1 MEDKVKKTSKP
12 IMLIIVEILGIIA
25 FFLIFLYANI
35 NDSVRLYNFYERP
48 TQIEDGWYI
57 VHEDN
62 TREEFKNWGSTIDE
76 EKVVL
81 ESDLSFVQG
90 TKAIGFYNY
99 YSIVKVYRNDTII
112 FQMGDLSDYE
122 EHRLIGNT
130 YLIIQIDE
138 KVNPDDKLQIVF
150 ENPNGVCLFGIDYGT
165 EKVVTQAIIWE
176 YMSVLV
182 MLVCGLIVFMAIFV
196 FRVSRRTRKYV
207 TASSWY
213 FLIFFAFV
221 SLWELFDS
229 QYLQLFGVPAGVV
242 CLLSFE
248 IFMLI
253 PIPLLLFGYSFCE
266 RNKLCRALNIVFGFL
281 ALLNSA
287 YINVLNF
294 AFDMPFENTL
304 MSTHIIVG
312 LTAILLFIELW
323 ASMRSANKEEN
334 NVKNKEKRLYKTTFI
349 GYAFFFVSAVAQ
361 YISFFN
367 NPADS
372 NTFYLRFGT
381 LAFGFILTYNIIKTI
396 DDRVEEQR
404 IIDHRKLF
412 NEKQKVEETR
422 MIMTEALK
430 TIIPEKYIPD
440 ILDEYKL
447 QHDTKKDE
455 EVNSEEHSFLSI
467 GHAMRYA
474 TILVSDIRG
483 FSEISSKMNAN
494 RLGEMLNHYLATMT
508 QIVEEHNGRVLE
520 FIGDGILAAFGVE
533 QDSDDGHADDA
544 VIAGIEM
551 QKAIEHVNKWN
562 EKHGFP
568 NNIGIGIGIN
578 TGYVFCG
585 IIGSLDKFKFDVLG
599 ANVNLASR
607 IEGYTTG
614 GQVLVSEDTKYAIKG
629 KAEYASS
636 IVTTPKGFMQEL
648 TCYFVKSLD
657 EHELKAENEMFKK
670 LKYPIKVS
678 CNLYEEK
685 KSYSRQFTGVVTEVS
700 MNSIIMETEAT
711 LNLFDTVR
719 IEYKEG
725 VTCKVVGMSERGVQM
740 RFTTSAEHYDGKT
753 IFADIPRNS
762 DSDRMK
768 YNAETKKFKQGQK
781 KTYSFLD
788 K

>member
-1 MEDKVKKTSKP
+1 MDEKVKKTSKP
-12 IMLIIVEILGIIA
+12 ITLIIIEILGIIA
-25 FFLIFLYANI
+25 FFLVFVYASI
-35 NDSVRLYNFYERP
+35 DESVNLHNFYERP
-48 TQIEDGWYI
+48 NQIEEGWFI
-57 VHEDN
+57 VRDDN
-62 TREEFKNWGSTIDE
+62 VKEEFKNWGATLEDT
-76 EKVVL
+76 KVVL
-81 ESDLSFVQG
+81 ESDLSFVEG
-90 TKAIGFYNY
+90 TKALGFYNY
-99 YSIVKVYRNDTII
+99 YSVVKVIRNDTVIY
-112 FQMGDLSDYE
+112 QMGDLSDYE
-122 EHRLIGNT
+122 ENKMIGNA
-130 YLIIQIDE
+130 YLIVQIEE
-138 KVNPDDKLQIVF
+138 KTGPDDKIQIVF
-150 ENPNGVCLFGIDYGT
+150 ENPHGVSLFGFDYGT
-165 EKVVTQAIIWE
+165 EKVVTQAVIWE
-176 YMSVLV
+176 YLSVLV
-182 MLVCGLIVFMAIFV
+182 MIVCGLIEFLAILV
-196 FRVSRRTRKYV
+196 FRVSKRTKRYV
-207 TASSWY
+207 TANSWY
-213 FLIFFAFV
+213 FLVFFVFV
-221 SLWELFDS
+221 TAWELFDS
-229 QYLQLFGVPAGVV
+229 QYLQLYGVPAGVV

-253 PIPLLLFGYSFCE
+253 PIPLLLFGYAICD
-266 RNKLCRALNIVFGFL
+266 KCKVCRVLDIILGVFAIANTGYINALNFG
-281 ALLNSA
+281 
-287 YINVLNF
+287 
-294 AFDMPFENTL
+294 FDMPFESTL
-304 MSTHIIVG
+304 MTTHIIVG
-312 LTAILLFIELW
+312 LTAVLIFIQLW
-323 ASMRSANKEEN
+323 VNMGTANKDETTN
-334 NVKNKEKRLYKTTFI
+334 QKEKRLYKTTFV
-349 GYAFFFVSAVAQ
+349 GYAFFFASAIAQ

-381 LAFGFILTYNIIKTI
+381 LAFGFIITYNIIKTI

-404 IIDHRKLF
+404 IIDHKRLF

-422 MIMTEALK
+422 LIMTEALK

-440 ILDEYKL
+440 ILEEYKI
-447 QHDTKKDE
+447 QHDSIKEEKKDDD
-455 EVNSEEHSFLSI
+455 HGFLSI

-483 FSEISSKMNAN
+483 FSEISSKMNAG

-508 QIVEEHNGRVLE
+508 QIVEKHNGRVLE

-544 VIAGIEM
+544 VIAAIEM
-551 QKAIEHVNKWN
+551 QKAVEHVNKWN
-562 EKHGFP
+562 EKYGFP

-614 GQVLVSEDTKYAIKG
+614 GQVLVSEDTKYALKG
-629 KAEYASS
+629 KVEYASS
-636 IVTTPKGFMQEL
+636 IVTTPKGFNQEL

-657 EHELKAENEMFKK
+657 GHELQAENEVFKK

-685 KSYSRQFTGVVTEVS
+685 KSYSRQFTGVVTEVA
-700 MNSIIMETEAT
+700 MNSIIMETEAK
-711 LNLFDTVR
+711 LNIFDTVR

-740 RFTTSAEHYDGKT
+740 KFTTSAEHYDGKT
-753 IFADIPRNS
+753 IFADTPRND

-768 YNAETKKFKQGQK
+768 YDAKTKKFKEAQK

-788 K
+788 